1 MSLTLCKANQELVL
15 ASKEENNKTIETMWD
30 ELILL
35 PNLMADPRFYGTSLL
50 MTGTREWTDYT
61 VSSLLTPHLCSRFGL
76 AARAQGLQRFYALL
90 LCSDGKARLI
100 KALDGE
106 IVLAEIPFE
115 WHLGETYSFELTVT
129 GSQIRG
135 SINEYLVVDVSDQ
148 QDVLTG
154 GCIALV
160 CSEGRMGTDSV
171 RVDNCKA

>member
-1 MSLTLCKANQELVL
+1 MWRRMWVDGTDHFDRWGREAYRIVAN
-15 ASKEENNKTIETMWD
+15 
-30 ELILL
+30 
-35 PNLMADPRFYGTSLL
+35 YGTGLL

-100 KALDGE
+100 KALGGE
-106 IVLAEIPFE
+106 TVLAETPFE
-115 WHLGETYSFELTVT
+115 WQLGETYSFELTVT

-135 SINEYLVVDVSDQ
+135 SINGQPVVDMSDNR
-148 QDVLTG
+148 DVLAG

-160 CSEGRMGTDSV
+160 CSEGRMGTDAI
-171 RVDNCKA
+171 RVDNCRA